1 MLLNIY
7 EEYSQVLDNDKR
19 AGEDD
24 WFDDLDNK
32 VCTFK
37 RKIHKW
43 LRSACSDRKEVIK
56 GILKKQWIRTKQV
69 IRKLKK
75 VPVFPCKGT
84 RRESKNSRTHGR
96 GRVQWTKAVC
106 RKSSRD
112 VENSTRAKQ
121 EQIYGQDD
129 TKSADDRSQ
138 LSRWQNRSCSK
149 MSVQKNIAQSSLN
162 YHRSNFLSKQK

>member
-1 MLLNIY
+1 MVKKCMLRQRRGHQRDP
-7 EEYSQVLDNDKR
+7 QV
-19 AGEDD
+19 
-24 WFDDLDNK
+24 
-32 VCTFK
+32 
-37 RKIHKW
+37 
-43 LRSACSDRKEVIK
+43 
-56 GILKKQWIRTKQV
+56 KKQWIRTKQV

-112 VENSTRAKQ
+112 VENSTTAKQ
-121 EQIYGQDD
+121 EQKFMARMIQNLLMIEVSY
-129 TKSADDRSQ
+129 
-138 LSRWQNRSCSK
+138 QNRSCSK

-162 YHRSNFLSKQK
+162 YHRSNALQK